1 MLRIVVDTNVY
12 VSALNFGGV
21 PDQVLELAR
30 RGRIELF
37 VSMPIVRE
45 VEGVLKRKF
54 RWPSNRARE
63 AAATIRE
70 FASSVE
76 PTEQLAVVQKDEA
89 DNRVLECAVAAKAT
103 VIVSGDSHLRD
114 LGSFRSVRIL
124 SPRDFLTALN
134 ALGVS

>member
-30 RGRIELF
+30 RRIELF
-37 VSMPIVRE
+37 ISMPIVRE
-45 VEGVLKRKF
+45 VGGVLKRKF

-76 PTEQLAVVQKDEA
+76 PTEQLAVV
-89 DNRVLECAVAAKAT
+89 
-103 VIVSGDSHLRD
+103 
-114 LGSFRSVRIL
+114 
-124 SPRDFLTALN
+124 
-134 ALGVS
+134 

>member
-1 MLRIVVDTNVY
+1 VLRIVVDTNVY

-30 RGRIELF
+30 RRIELF
-37 VSMPIVRE
+37 ISMPIVRE
-45 VEGVLKRKF
+45 VGGVLKRKF

>member
-1 MLRIVVDTNVY
+1 VLRIVVDTNVY

-54 RWPSNRARE
+54 RWPSNRSRE

-76 PTEQLAVVQKDEA
+76 PTEQLAVV
-89 DNRVLECAVAAKAT
+89 
-103 VIVSGDSHLRD
+103 
-114 LGSFRSVRIL
+114 
-124 SPRDFLTALN
+124 
-134 ALGVS
+134 

>member
-30 RGRIELF
+30 RRIELF
-37 VSMPIVRE
+37 ISMPIVRE
-45 VEGVLKRKF
+45 VGGVLKRKF
-54 RWPSNRARE
+54 RRPSNRARE